1 MKSNDKQNHKVT
13 DMNSK
18 TTTRVL
24 SIDMGQE
31 VVDFL
36 RKENLETYDGTF
48 GPFVDARNV
57 DYCWDILP
65 IYLEQNLPDNLHE
78 YSVVI
83 EDLGFERKTIP
94 YDLEQVDKQKAI
106 VEDRSFKCLCLA
118 KPINVLDPVP
128 FGCFLLKREF
138 DKKKGELIKIIF
150 QAPKNEVRYSGIRV
164 SNNIH
169 NIGVFS
175 NYQNIVDFSQKFC
188 QNLQNSLK

>member
-128 FGCFLLKREF
+128 FGCFLLKLR
-138 DKKKGELIKIIF
+138 
-150 QAPKNEVRYSGIRV
+150 
-164 SNNIH
+164 
-169 NIGVFS
+169 
-175 NYQNIVDFSQKFC
+175 
-188 QNLQNSLK
+188 

>member
-36 RKENLETYDGTF
+36 RNENLETYDGTF

-57 DYCWDILP
+57 DYCWDRLP

-106 VEDRSFKCLCLA
+106 VEDRSFKSLCLA
-118 KPINVLDPVP
+118 KPINVFDPVP
-128 FGCFLLKREF
+128 FCCFLLKSNFET
-138 DKKKGELIKIIF
+138 KKGELIKIIF
-150 QAPKNEVRYSGIRV
+150 QAQKYEVQYSGIRV

-175 NYQNIVDFSQKFC
+175 NYQNIVDFSQKFF
-188 QNLQNSLK
+188 

>member
-57 DYCWDILP
+57 D
-65 IYLEQNLPDNLHE
+65 
-78 YSVVI
+78 
-83 EDLGFERKTIP
+83 
-94 YDLEQVDKQKAI
+94 
-106 VEDRSFKCLCLA
+106 
-118 KPINVLDPVP
+118 
-128 FGCFLLKREF
+128 
-138 DKKKGELIKIIF
+138 
-150 QAPKNEVRYSGIRV
+150 
-164 SNNIH
+164 
-169 NIGVFS
+169 
-175 NYQNIVDFSQKFC
+175 
-188 QNLQNSLK
+188 